1 MRLARL
7 MEGPFIAM
15 AYVEGSELGD
25 EIERGPL
32 AIDQMAKLGRPKS
45 YAVVS

>member
-1 MRLARL
+1 
-7 MEGPFIAM
+7 M

-32 AIDQMAKLGRPKS
+32 AIGRLIETGRPKS
-45 YAVVS
+45 YAVVL